1 MDIANNGEGGDTP
14 NIAVKGA
21 ALLLVIG
28 EPFSEDHKKLILGE
42 VTKGGS
48 FFFTNGDQYKKYWI
62 KRSFNFTGLIYA
74 EVIFFTFFNVKTKC
88 HVYIEF

>member
-1 MDIANNGEGGDTP
+1 MDIANNGEGGDSP

-48 FFFTNGDQYKKYWI
+48 FFYK
-62 KRSFNFTGLIYA
+62 R
-74 EVIFFTFFNVKTKC
+74 
-88 HVYIEF
+88 

>member
-48 FFFTNGDQYKKYWI
+48 FFLQTVISI
-62 KRSFNFTGLIYA
+62 KSTGLKDPLISPA
-74 EVIFFTFFNVKTKC
+74 
-88 HVYIEF
+88 